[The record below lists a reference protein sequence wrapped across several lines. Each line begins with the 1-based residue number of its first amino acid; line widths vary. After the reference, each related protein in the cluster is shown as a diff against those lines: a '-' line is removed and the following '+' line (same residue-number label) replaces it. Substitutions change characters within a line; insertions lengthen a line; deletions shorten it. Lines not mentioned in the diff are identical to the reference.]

1 MSNPSLI
8 IPEDGIVRGLG
19 LVRGLSN
26 ADYHA
31 RPELSKSRLPDF
43 MVVPANYYGLYLDP
57 NRPPS
62 SAETIG
68 QRAGTLLHTLALEP
82 ETFDERYAIGPSVNR
97 NTKEWKSFEASLP
110 QGVTALKSGEYNE
123 GRMQAES
130 LRRHSEIGELLSSGF
145 AEASIFWV
153 DAETGVR
160 CRCRPD
166 WLHETPE
173 GWIVLDLKTGPAAPW
188 AFGSQVARMSY
199 EVQDAFYSEGI
210 SIATGKPVIAFVF
223 GVVETS
229 SPCLSMCGMIDEA
242 GRESGQRKTRKALQD
257 FARCVEKNEWPGY
270 EGVQSISLPRYALDV
285 EC

>member
-1 MSNPSLI
+1 MSNYSLI
-8 IPEDGIVRGLG
+8 VPEDGIVRGMG

-26 ADYHA
+26 AAYHA
-31 RPELSKSRLPDF
+31 RPELSKSRLADF

-62 SAETIG
+62 SAETSG

-110 QGVTALKSGEYNE
+110 QGVTALKSDEYNE

-173 GWIVLDLKTGPAAPW
+173 GWIVLDLKTGQPDPW
-188 AFGSQVARMSY
+188 DFARQCARLTYGLQQVM
-199 EVQDAFYSEGI
+199 YSDGVEK
-210 SIATGKPVIAFVF
+210 ATGKPVIAFIF
-223 GVVETS
+223 GVVSTAPPFLS
-229 SPCLSMCGMIDEA
+229 SCVMLDDESIA
-242 GRESGQRKTRKALQD
+242 SCRKQYRRLLDKYAEC
-257 FARCVEKNEWPGY
+257 RSKNKWPGY
-270 EGVQSISLPRYALDV
+270 EGVQFARLPTYALDGD
-285 EC
+285 